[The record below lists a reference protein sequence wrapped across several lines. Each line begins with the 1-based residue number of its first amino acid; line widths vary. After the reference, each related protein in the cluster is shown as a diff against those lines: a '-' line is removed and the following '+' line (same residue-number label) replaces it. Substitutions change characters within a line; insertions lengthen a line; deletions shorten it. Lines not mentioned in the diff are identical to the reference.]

1 MCAWDRLSPWEEW
14 AVEMTAPGFEL
25 LTEMQNKFLESE
37 LGLGEEE
44 EGYLT
49 WVEDEAEVVAVQVE
63 ELVNHQDNAVCWH
76 R

>member
-1 MCAWDRLSPWEEW
+1 MLETLACLKMVSFSTVPPPP
-14 AVEMTAPGFEL
+14 V
-25 LTEMQNKFLESE
+25 ESE
-37 LGLGEEE
+37 TLHGRLKRGA
-44 EGYLT
+44 